1 MTQPRSQRKGE
12 TESESLELQCRET
25 MEIRTSGQTSTGFE
39 PDLEGLKAMET
50 EAKQYDKEETFFLS
64 SERAKKQARKNGPSQ
79 YTKASVGGC
88 RLLHREFALGGTILL
103 ACTLSDLSS

>member
-50 EAKQYDKEETFFLS
+50 EAKQYDKEETFFCP
-64 SERAKKQARKNGPSQ
+64 QNVRKSRRGKMDLPSTRRPQ
-79 YTKASVGGC
+79 WVGADSC
-88 RLLHREFALGGTILL
+88 TVNSPL
-103 ACTLSDLSS
+103 AAQSF